1 MKYRPPVSPSGL
13 FVYGNGALLV
23 AWAVLAVCVFC
34 PVRTAQAQGTGS
46 IGLTVVNGT
55 TGQPMAG
62 HEVLLLN
69 HSAQEGPDQTL
80 ARVVTDGDG
89 RYEFTGLRADGSHY
103 VIATRYLEIPYLT
116 GHIPLEP
123 GTGRVDTLL
132 QVFDITTDESA
143 LVHSA
148 VHLVIDAGPEILN
161 VTEIIVVENRGIFT
175 FAPPPGVGLGLVY
188 NLPAAAFGL
197 QPMMEGLQHTERGL
211 LFSAPVPPGVSRVV
225 YAYNVD
231 RASIDHRFNRQMDY
245 DIERVQVLV
254 SPSTQTVT
262 ATNLTNHGVQQIAAD
277 EYLVLSNRVGVGRGM
292 SVEVAF
298 PSVLA
303 WQGRHEVG
311 DARIRVAHRGRR
323 AGGGH
328 PRQARTAGRT
338 ARPQRSYAG
347 GRTQIRCDRPG
358 PGRPGRPVRGRRTGP
373 GRLQDPPR
381 PPQGPGAPVAPT
393 RERRWVI
400 DPHPASLAPPVSP
413 ALLARPA
420 SQGPLALRAP
430 LESASDS

>member
-1 MKYRPPVSPSGL
+1 MKHRPPASPSGL
-13 FVYGNGALLV
+13 FVFGALLV
-23 AWAVLAVCVFC
+23 AWTALAVCVFC

-62 HEVLLLN
+62 HEVVLLN
-69 HSAQEGPDQTL
+69 HSAEEGPDQTL

-116 GHIPLEP
+116 GHIPLVP
-123 GTGRVDTLL
+123 GAGRVDTLL

-161 VTEIIVVENRGIFT
+161 LTEIIVVENRGILT

-188 NLPAAAFGL
+188 NLPATAFGL

-211 LFSAPVPPGVSRVV
+211 LFSAPVPPGVSRIV

-245 DIERVQVLV
+245 DVERVQVLV
-254 SPSTQTVT
+254 SPSSQTVT
-262 ATNLTNHGVQQIAAD
+262 ATNLTNDGVQQIAND
-277 EYLVLSNRVGVGRGM
+277 EYLLLSNRVGVGRGM

-298 PSVLA
+298 PRVLA
-303 WQGRHEVG
+303 WQDVMKWGMLGFVVLIVAAGLVVG
-311 DARIRVAHRGRR
+311 IRVKPEQPDEPPALSDLSPEDERKYAAIVQALAALDDQFAAGGLDPDAYRTRR
-323 AGGGH
+323 A
-328 PRQARTAGRT
+328 RLK
-338 ARPQRSYAG
+338 
-347 GRTQIRCDRPG
+347 DR
-358 PGRPGRPVRGRRTGP
+358 
-373 GRLQDPPR
+373 
-381 PPQGPGAPVAPT
+381 
-393 RERRWVI
+393 
-400 DPHPASLAPPVSP
+400 
-413 ALLARPA
+413 
-420 SQGPLALRAP
+420 ALRLRQP
-430 LESASDS
+430 GSGDG

>member
-1 MKYRPPVSPSGL
+1 MKYRPPASPSGL
-13 FVYGNGALLV
+13 FVFGALLV
-23 AWAVLAVCVFC
+23 TWAALAVCVFC

-62 HEVLLLN
+62 HEVVLLN
-69 HSAQEGPDQTL
+69 HSAEEGPDQTL

-103 VIATRYLEIPYLT
+103 VVATRYLEIPYLT
-116 GHIPLEP
+116 GHIPLVP
-123 GTGRVDTLL
+123 GTGRIDTLL
-132 QVFDITTDESA
+132 QVFEITTDETA

-161 VTEIIVVENRGIFT
+161 VTEIIVVENRGILT

-211 LFSAPVPPGVSRVV
+211 LFSAPVPPGVSRIV

-231 RASIDHRFNRQMDY
+231 RASIDHRFTRQMDY
-245 DIERVQVLV
+245 DVERVQVLV

-262 ATNLTNHGVQQIAAD
+262 ATNLTNDGVQQIAAD
-277 EYLVLSNRVGVGRGM
+277 EYLLLSNRVGVGRGM

-303 WQGRHEVG
+303 WQDVMKWGMLGFVVLIVAAGLVVG
-311 DARIRVAHRGRR
+311 IRVKPEQPDEPPALSDLSPEDERKYAAIVQALAALDDQFAEGGLDPDAYRTRR
-323 AGGGH
+323 A
-328 PRQARTAGRT
+328 RLK
-338 ARPQRSYAG
+338 
-347 GRTQIRCDRPG
+347 DR
-358 PGRPGRPVRGRRTGP
+358 
-373 GRLQDPPR
+373 
-381 PPQGPGAPVAPT
+381 
-393 RERRWVI
+393 
-400 DPHPASLAPPVSP
+400 
-413 ALLARPA
+413 
-420 SQGPLALRAP
+420 ALRLRQP
-430 LESASDS
+430 GSGDG

>member
-1 MKYRPPVSPSGL
+1 MKHRPPASPSGL
-13 FVYGNGALLV
+13 FVFGALLV
-23 AWAVLAVCVFC
+23 AWAALAVCVFC

-62 HEVLLLN
+62 HEVVLLN
-69 HSAQEGPDQTL
+69 HSAEEGPDQTL

-116 GHIPLEP
+116 GHIPLVP
-123 GTGRVDTLL
+123 GAGRVDTLL

-161 VTEIIVVENRGIFT
+161 LTEIIVVENRGILT

-211 LFSAPVPPGVSRVV
+211 LFSAPVPPGVSRIV

-245 DIERVQVLV
+245 DVERVQVLV
-254 SPSTQTVT
+254 SPSSQTVT
-262 ATNLTNHGVQQIAAD
+262 ATNLTNDGVQQIAND
-277 EYLVLSNRVGVGRGM
+277 EYLLLSNRVGVGRGM

-298 PSVLA
+298 PRVLA
-303 WQGRHEVG
+303 WQDVMKWGMLGFVVLIVAAGLVVG
-311 DARIRVAHRGRR
+311 IRVKPDQPDEPPALSDLSPEDERKYAAIVQALAALDDQFAAGGLDPDAYRTRR
-323 AGGGH
+323 A
-328 PRQARTAGRT
+328 RLK
-338 ARPQRSYAG
+338 
-347 GRTQIRCDRPG
+347 DR
-358 PGRPGRPVRGRRTGP
+358 
-373 GRLQDPPR
+373 
-381 PPQGPGAPVAPT
+381 
-393 RERRWVI
+393 
-400 DPHPASLAPPVSP
+400 
-413 ALLARPA
+413 
-420 SQGPLALRAP
+420 ALRLRQP
-430 LESASDS
+430 GSGDG

>member
-23 AWAVLAVCVFC
+23 VWAVLAVCVLC

-55 TGQPMAG
+55 KGQPMAG

-69 HSAQEGPDQTL
+69 HSAEEGPDQTL

-89 RYEFTGLRADGSHY
+89 RYEFTGLAADGSHY

-148 VHLVIDAGPEILN
+148 VHLVIDTGPEVLN
-161 VTEIIVVENRGIFT
+161 VTEIIVVENRGILT
-175 FAPPPGVGLGLVY
+175 FAPPPGLGVGLVY

-211 LFSAPVPPGVSRVV
+211 LFSSPVPPGVSRIV
-225 YAYNVD
+225 YAYNLD

-245 DIERVQVLV
+245 DVERVQVLV
-254 SPSTQTVT
+254 SPSSQTVT
-262 ATNLTNHGVQQIAAD
+262 ATNLTNDGVQQIAAD
-277 EYLVLSNRVGVGRGM
+277 EYLLLSNRVGVGRGM

-298 PSVLA
+298 PRVLA
-303 WQGRHEVG
+303 WQDVMKWGMLGFVVLIVASGLVVG
-311 DARIRVAHRGRR
+311 IRVKPEQPDEPPALSDLSPEDERKYAAIVQALAALDDQFAAGGLDPDAYRTRR
-323 AGGGH
+323 A
-328 PRQARTAGRT
+328 RLK
-338 ARPQRSYAG
+338 
-347 GRTQIRCDRPG
+347 DR
-358 PGRPGRPVRGRRTGP
+358 
-373 GRLQDPPR
+373 
-381 PPQGPGAPVAPT
+381 
-393 RERRWVI
+393 
-400 DPHPASLAPPVSP
+400 
-413 ALLARPA
+413 
-420 SQGPLALRAP
+420 ALRLRQP
-430 LESASDS
+430 GSGDG

>member
-1 MKYRPPVSPSGL
+1 MKYRPLSGPSGL

-23 AWAVLAVCVFC
+23 AWAALAVCVFC

-89 RYEFTGLRADGSHY
+89 RYEFNGLATDGSHY

-148 VHLVIDAGPEILN
+148 VHLVIDVGPEILN
-161 VTEIIVVENRGIFT
+161 VTEIIVVENRGILT
-175 FAPPPGVGLGLVY
+175 FAPPPGLGVGLVY

-245 DIERVQVLV
+245 DVERVQVLV
-254 SPSTQTVT
+254 SPSSQTVT
-262 ATNLTNHGVQQIAAD
+262 ATNLTNDGVQQIAAD
-277 EYLVLSNRVGVGRGM
+277 EYLLLSNRVGVGRGM

-298 PSVLA
+298 PRVLA
-303 WQGRHEVG
+303 WQDVMKWGMLGFVVLIVAAGLVVG
-311 DARIRVAHRGRR
+311 IRVKPEQPDEPPALSDLSPEDERKYAAIVQALAALDDQFAVGGLDPDAYRTRR
-323 AGGGH
+323 A
-328 PRQARTAGRT
+328 RLK
-338 ARPQRSYAG
+338 
-347 GRTQIRCDRPG
+347 DR
-358 PGRPGRPVRGRRTGP
+358 
-373 GRLQDPPR
+373 
-381 PPQGPGAPVAPT
+381 
-393 RERRWVI
+393 
-400 DPHPASLAPPVSP
+400 
-413 ALLARPA
+413 
-420 SQGPLALRAP
+420 ALRLRQP
-430 LESASDS
+430 GSGDG

>member
-1 MKYRPPVSPSGL
+1 MKYRPPESPSGL
-13 FVYGNGALLV
+13 FVYGALLV
-23 AWAVLAVCVFC
+23 AWASLAVCIFC
-34 PVRTAQAQGTGS
+34 PVRTAQAQETGS

-62 HEVLLLN
+62 HEVVLLN
-69 HSAQEGPDQTL
+69 HSAEEGPDQTL

-89 RYEFTGLRADGSHY
+89 RYEFTGLAADGSHY
-103 VIATRYLEIPYLT
+103 VVATRYLEIPYLT
-116 GHIPLEP
+116 GHIPLVP

-161 VTEIIVVENRGIFT
+161 VTEIIVVENRGILT

-211 LFSAPVPPGVSRVV
+211 LFSAPVPPGVSRIV

-245 DIERVQVLV
+245 DVERVQVLV
-254 SPSTQTVT
+254 SPSSQTVT
-262 ATNLTNHGVQQIAAD
+262 ATNLTNDGVQQIAND
-277 EYLVLSNRVGVGRGM
+277 EYLLLSNRVGVGRGM

-298 PSVLA
+298 PRVLA
-303 WQGRHEVG
+303 WQDVMKWGMLGFVVLIVAAGLVVG
-311 DARIRVAHRGRR
+311 IRVKSEQPDEPPALSDLSPEDERKYAAIVKALADLDDQFAEGGLAPDAYRTRR
-323 AGGGH
+323 A
-328 PRQARTAGRT
+328 RLE
-338 ARPQRSYAG
+338 
-347 GRTQIRCDRPG
+347 DR
-358 PGRPGRPVRGRRTGP
+358 
-373 GRLQDPPR
+373 
-381 PPQGPGAPVAPT
+381 
-393 RERRWVI
+393 
-400 DPHPASLAPPVSP
+400 
-413 ALLARPA
+413 
-420 SQGPLALRAP
+420 ALRLRQP
-430 LESASDS
+430 GSENG

>member
-1 MKYRPPVSPSGL
+1 M
-13 FVYGNGALLV
+13 
-23 AWAVLAVCVFC
+23 AWAALAVCLFC

-62 HEVLLLN
+62 HEVVLLN
-69 HSAQEGPDQTL
+69 HSAEEGPDQTL

-116 GHIPLEP
+116 GHIPLVP
-123 GTGRVDTLL
+123 GAGRVDTLL

-161 VTEIIVVENRGIFT
+161 VTEIIVVENRGILT
-175 FAPPPGVGLGLVY
+175 FAPPPGVGLGLIY

-298 PSVLA
+298 PRVLA
-303 WQGRHEVG
+303 WQDVMKWGMLGFVLLIVAAGLVVG
-311 DARIRVAHRGRR
+311 IRFKPEQPDEPPALSDLSPEDERKYAAIVQALAALDDQFAAGGLDPDAYRTRR
-323 AGGGH
+323 A
-328 PRQARTAGRT
+328 RLK
-338 ARPQRSYAG
+338 
-347 GRTQIRCDRPG
+347 DR
-358 PGRPGRPVRGRRTGP
+358 
-373 GRLQDPPR
+373 
-381 PPQGPGAPVAPT
+381 
-393 RERRWVI
+393 
-400 DPHPASLAPPVSP
+400 
-413 ALLARPA
+413 
-420 SQGPLALRAP
+420 ALRLRQP
-430 LESASDS
+430 GSGDG